1 MRIQQ
6 DKVKHFVVGFFMG
19 IILPFAGMLMLA
31 DYPIIYMAISFGII
45 VQVGFGFELFS
56 LITGKGHAEIMDAV
70 ATVIGG
76 VIGLSIYFIYLKF
89 T

>member
-6 DKVKHFVVGFFMG
+6 DKVKHIAVGFIMG
-19 IILPFAGMLMLA
+19 IGLPVAGAWILS

-56 LITGKGHAEIMDAV
+56 LITGIGHAEFMDGV
-70 ATVIGG
+70 ATVVGG
-76 VIGLSIYFIYLKF
+76 LIGLGIYFLYLKLF
-89 T
+89 